1 MFFEV
6 AFYVAGNIGDA
17 EDQPVEKKQRQ
28 AGVVLL
34 EGPAV
39 RPLDA
44 ENSVEPIEMIQVA
57 GENAEDFEL
66 EPAHFQDDRNQS
78 DGEKHAG
85 RKAVDSVLAERHCG
99 VTQQE
104 GKTGYE
110 LRAIAQGVEGHS
122 HRNEEHHSTIERERA
137 GVVRKNAHGFDVV
150 NPESAEEQ

>member
-44 ENSVEPIEMIQVA
+44 ENSVEPIEMIQ
-57 GENAEDFEL
+57 
-66 EPAHFQDDRNQS
+66 RS
-78 DGEKHAG
+78 
-85 RKAVDSVLAERHCG
+85 
-99 VTQQE
+99 
-104 GKTGYE
+104 
-110 LRAIAQGVEGHS
+110 
-122 HRNEEHHSTIERERA
+122 EEHTSELQSPMYLVCRLLLEKKKHDPLPGLADRPHPHAPPPPHLPQAHRGRA
-137 GVVRKNAHGFDVV
+137 AFT
-150 NPESAEEQ
+150 